1 MSYHVDSVSS
11 PKLAVLTRATCLIT
25 KICLAFSYSF
35 FCTVIISSS
44 GWPGRFSPL
53 PLEMGLGHGSGS
65 ELPGEYGYVFVL
77 KSGFTGHMCLS
88 ESNHAMAIYSP
99 ISCVVHVYPISGVA
113 CVKTPCEATNRVS
126 QIIFSLMVLKYI

>member
-1 MSYHVDSVSS
+1 MSYHKNLLSILIFILLYCDHIIFW
-11 PKLAVLTRATCLIT
+11 LA
-25 KICLAFSYSF
+25 
-35 FCTVIISSS
+35 
-44 GWPGRFSPL
+44 GRVSPL

-99 ISCVVHVYPISGVA
+99 ISCVVHVHPISGVA